1 MTLTLSLD
9 EWADAQ
15 ARISAGKMAE
25 CVSATSIVKHR
36 PGFGQTIHPAKGSVI
51 AAIGSAHSET
61 EPDYFFHWLRDS
73 AAIMDAALVL
83 VRRGMNAEAWKQ
95 RFAEFVRFS
104 LVLREISGSR
114 FLSETPDLHQRTAPK
129 LRQFIR
135 PDAEIAGV
143 DGDDKVLGEVRYN
156 ADGTIDFLRW
166 SRPQH
171 DGLAARAL
179 VALRFIEAG
188 ACVEEVQA
196 QPS

>member
-83 VRRGMNAEAWKQ
+83 VRRGIECGGM
-95 RFAEFVRFS
+95 
-104 LVLREISGSR
+104 
-114 FLSETPDLHQRTAPK
+114 ET
-129 LRQFIR
+129 
-135 PDAEIAGV
+135 
-143 DGDDKVLGEVRYN
+143 
-156 ADGTIDFLRW
+156 
-166 SRPQH
+166 
-171 DGLAARAL
+171 
-179 VALRFIEAG
+179 ALRRIRA
-188 ACVEEVQA
+188 VQPDSA
-196 QPS
+196 RRSAVRGS